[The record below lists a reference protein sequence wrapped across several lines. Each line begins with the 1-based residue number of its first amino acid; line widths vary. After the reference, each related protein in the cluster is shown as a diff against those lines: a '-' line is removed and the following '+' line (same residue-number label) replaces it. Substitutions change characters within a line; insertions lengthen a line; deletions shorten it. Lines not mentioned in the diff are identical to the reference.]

1 MKAAAASARP
11 LRVAVLSFAHTHA
24 RSYLSYLVGRDDIE
38 VVSSDPDGASAL
50 DGVPRGADFAALYGV
65 PYFDSYEEALAWGP
79 DAVIVCAENA
89 RHRAVVELAAA
100 AGAHILCEKP
110 LATTVEDA
118 EAMVAATDA
127 AGVILMTAYPVRFS
141 PAFASLRAL
150 AASGR
155 LGKILAIT
163 GSNNGRMPLSERA
176 WFTDPRL
183 SGGGA
188 LVDHVVHCA
197 DLLYALLPE
206 PLESVRAVTNRI
218 LYADAGRDV
227 ETGGIVSL
235 RYESGV
241 IATIDCSWS
250 HAATAPNWGGLT
262 LSITGT
268 RGMVTIDPFAEHVG
282 GHDASGEVWLA
293 YGPNLDGA
301 MIAEFLDAV
310 RSARTPQPDGRAGLH
325 SVRVMVAAQRSDA
338 AGAPVLLATGSR

>member
-1 MKAAAASARP
+1 MTTAAASVRP

-38 VVSSDPDGASAL
+38 VITSDPDGAEAP
-50 DGVPRGADFAALYGV
+50 DGEPRGDAFAALYGV
-65 PYFDSYEEALAWGP
+65 DYVDTYEEALASGV

-89 RHRAVVELAAA
+89 RHRALVELAAS

-118 EAMVAATDA
+118 EAMVRATDA
-127 AGVILMTAYPVRFS
+127 AGVLLMTAYPVRFS

-150 AASGR
+150 VADDR
-155 LGKILAIT
+155 LGEVLAVSGT
-163 GSNNGRMPLSERA
+163 NNGHMPLAERA
-176 WFTDPRL
+176 WFTDPAL
-183 SGGGA
+183 SGGGS

-206 PLESVRAVTNRI
+206 GIESVHAVTNRI
-218 LYADAGRDV
+218 LHSDAGVDV

-241 IATIDCSWS
+241 IASIDCSWS
-250 HAATAPNWGGLT
+250 HADTAPNWGGLR
-262 LSITGT
+262 LSVVGT
-268 RGMVTIDPFAEHVG
+268 KGSVTIDPFAERVG
-282 GHDASGEVWLA
+282 GFDASGPVWLP
-293 YGPNLDGA
+293 YGPDLDAA
-301 MIAEFLDAV
+301 MIGEFLAAI
-310 RSARTPQPDGRAGLH
+310 RERRTPQPDGRAGLH

-338 AGAPVLLATGSR
+338 AGEPIGLSMTSR